1 MRLLALHNYRNKLVV
16 TAPIAEIMHG
26 VAVLNVGCNCA
37 ARLLTPLTYLD
48 AKEAVF
54 KGQRT

>member
-54 KGQRT
+54 KGQ